1 MSQHDP
7 VSAAWRAHRAYLVDL
22 AFRMVGDIG
31 VAEDMVQEA
40 FSRLLRAPVGD
51 IDDERGWLI
60 VVTSRLCLDHI
71 KSASTRRERPQDIA
85 AWHDGDASVSSV
97 DPADRVTLDDEV
109 RLALL
114 IMLERLGPAER
125 VVFVL
130 HEIFGLPYQQIA
142 TTIGSQASTCRQLA
156 HRARRKINESR
167 IAASVEPA
175 QHRVVTRAFIEA
187 CSNGDL
193 DTLLEVLDPGVAGE
207 IDARKGVVVVGA
219 DRVGPT
225 ILRHWSHPATVLVA
239 QPVCGQPAVLAF
251 VNRALAGVLALSIE
265 AGKITKIHVWRDVL
279 LRLAN
284 DFRCVAIDAPGCGL
298 SDRLST
304 PPTLA
309 QAADAITS
317 VIDALQ
323 LRDLT
328 LVAHDLGGPA
338 GFLAAA
344 RRGDRVAALAAVNC
358 FAWRPTGPLFRGMLA
373 AMGSAPVREL
383 DAAINALARAT
394 STRFGAGRHWSRADR
409 AAFRAGIDAP
419 ARRAWHAYFR
429 DARRAHALYTD
440 VDAALRGGLADR
452 PLLTIFGQ
460 FNDPLR
466 FQPRWKELFP
476 TARQLQVRRGNHF
489 PMCDDPDLVAGA
501 LTSFVQR
508 ST

>member
-51 IDDERGWLI
+51 IDDERG
-60 VVTSRLCLDHI
+60 
-71 KSASTRRERPQDIA
+71 
-85 AWHDGDASVSSV
+85 
-97 DPADRVTLDDEV
+97 ADRVTLDDEV

-265 AGKITKIHVWRDVL
+265 AGKITKIHVLVQ
-279 LRLAN
+279 
-284 DFRCVAIDAPGCGL
+284 P
-298 SDRLST
+298 ST
-304 PPTLA
+304 L
-309 QAADAITS
+309 
-317 VIDALQ
+317 
-323 LRDLT
+323 
-328 LVAHDLGGPA
+328 
-338 GFLAAA
+338 
-344 RRGDRVAALAAVNC
+344 
-358 FAWRPTGPLFRGMLA
+358 
-373 AMGSAPVREL
+373 
-383 DAAINALARAT
+383 
-394 STRFGAGRHWSRADR
+394 
-409 AAFRAGIDAP
+409 
-419 ARRAWHAYFR
+419 
-429 DARRAHALYTD
+429 
-440 VDAALRGGLADR
+440 
-452 PLLTIFGQ
+452 
-460 FNDPLR
+460 DPLR
-466 FQPRWKELFP
+466 AEL
-476 TARQLQVRRGNHF
+476 G
-489 PMCDDPDLVAGA
+489 GG
-501 LTSFVQR
+501 
-508 ST
+508 

>member
-265 AGKITKIHVWRDVL
+265 AGTM
-279 LRLAN
+279 
-284 DFRCVAIDAPGCGL
+284 
-298 SDRLST
+298 S
-304 PPTLA
+304 
-309 QAADAITS
+309 
-317 VIDALQ
+317 
-323 LRDLT
+323 
-328 LVAHDLGGPA
+328 
-338 GFLAAA
+338 
-344 RRGDRVAALAAVNC
+344 
-358 FAWRPTGPLFRGMLA
+358 
-373 AMGSAPVREL
+373 
-383 DAAINALARAT
+383 
-394 STRFGAGRHWSRADR
+394 
-409 AAFRAGIDAP
+409 
-419 ARRAWHAYFR
+419 
-429 DARRAHALYTD
+429 
-440 VDAALRGGLADR
+440 
-452 PLLTIFGQ
+452 
-460 FNDPLR
+460 
-466 FQPRWKELFP
+466 
-476 TARQLQVRRGNHF
+476 
-489 PMCDDPDLVAGA
+489 
-501 LTSFVQR
+501 
-508 ST
+508 

>member
-265 AGKITKIHVWRDVL
+265 AGKITKIHVLVQPSTLDLYGL
-279 LRLAN
+279 LS
-284 DFRCVAIDAPGCGL
+284 P
-298 SDRLST
+298 
-304 PPTLA
+304 
-309 QAADAITS
+309 
-317 VIDALQ
+317 
-323 LRDLT
+323 
-328 LVAHDLGGPA
+328 
-338 GFLAAA
+338 
-344 RRGDRVAALAAVNC
+344 
-358 FAWRPTGPLFRGMLA
+358 
-373 AMGSAPVREL
+373 
-383 DAAINALARAT
+383 
-394 STRFGAGRHWSRADR
+394 RADR
-409 AAFRAGIDAP
+409 HLLARPEFKAMFLDDLLNGSRKQLAAPFADVIAFARDWGFRLDEVKVPVRWWHGDHDHIVPFSHGEHVVSRLPDAKLLHLPGESHLAGLGRGEEILSTLMQIWD
-419 ARRAWHAYFR
+419 R
-429 DARRAHALYTD
+429 D
-440 VDAALRGGLADR
+440 LR
-452 PLLTIFGQ
+452 
-460 FNDPLR
+460 
-466 FQPRWKELFP
+466 K
-476 TARQLQVRRGNHF
+476 
-489 PMCDDPDLVAGA
+489 
-501 LTSFVQR
+501 
-508 ST
+508 

>member
-193 DTLLEVLDPGVAGE
+193 DTLLEVLDPGCRRRDRRPQRRCRRGRGSGWPDHPAPLESPRHRPGSPAGV
-207 IDARKGVVVVGA
+207 RSTGGA
-219 DRVGPT
+219 GLCQPSACRRVGPVD
-225 ILRHWSHPATVLVA
+225 RGRQDHKNP
-239 QPVCGQPAVLAF
+239 C
-251 VNRALAGVLALSIE
+251 LS
-265 AGKITKIHVWRDVL
+265 
-279 LRLAN
+279 
-284 DFRCVAIDAPGCGL
+284 
-298 SDRLST
+298 
-304 PPTLA
+304 
-309 QAADAITS
+309 
-317 VIDALQ
+317 
-323 LRDLT
+323 
-328 LVAHDLGGPA
+328 
-338 GFLAAA
+338 
-344 RRGDRVAALAAVNC
+344 
-358 FAWRPTGPLFRGMLA
+358 
-373 AMGSAPVREL
+373 
-383 DAAINALARAT
+383 
-394 STRFGAGRHWSRADR
+394 
-409 AAFRAGIDAP
+409 AAFNIGPVTGRTRRRLVRYRRYDHEITCRA
-419 ARRAWHAYFR
+419 
-429 DARRAHALYTD
+429 
-440 VDAALRGGLADR
+440 
-452 PLLTIFGQ
+452 
-460 FNDPLR
+460 
-466 FQPRWKELFP
+466 
-476 TARQLQVRRGNHF
+476 
-489 PMCDDPDLVAGA
+489 
-501 LTSFVQR
+501 
-508 ST
+508 

>member
-225 ILRHWSHPATVLVA
+225 ILRHWSHPATVLEPSRCA
-239 QPVCGQPAVLAF
+239 
-251 VNRALAGVLALSIE
+251 VNR
-265 AGKITKIHVWRDVL
+265 
-279 LRLAN
+279 
-284 DFRCVAIDAPGCGL
+284 RCWP
-298 SDRLST
+298 LST
-304 PPTLA
+304 ERL
-309 QAADAITS
+309 
-317 VIDALQ
+317 
-323 LRDLT
+323 
-328 LVAHDLGGPA
+328 PA
-338 GFLAAA
+338 CWPC
-344 RRGDRVAALAAVNC
+344 R
-358 FAWRPTGPLFRGMLA
+358 
-373 AMGSAPVREL
+373 
-383 DAAINALARAT
+383 
-394 STRFGAGRHWSRADR
+394 SR
-409 AAFRAGIDAP
+409 P
-419 ARRAWHAYFR
+419 ARS
-429 DARRAHALYTD
+429 
-440 VDAALRGGLADR
+440 
-452 PLLTIFGQ
+452 Q
-460 FNDPLR
+460 
-466 FQPRWKELFP
+466 KS
-476 TARQLQVRRGNHF
+476 
-489 PMCDDPDLVAGA
+489 M
-501 LTSFVQR
+501 S
-508 ST
+508 

>member
-187 CSNGDL
+187 CSNGEL

-265 AGKITKIHVWRDVL
+265 A
-279 LRLAN
+279 
-284 DFRCVAIDAPGCGL
+284 
-298 SDRLST
+298 
-304 PPTLA
+304 
-309 QAADAITS
+309 
-317 VIDALQ
+317 
-323 LRDLT
+323 
-328 LVAHDLGGPA
+328 
-338 GFLAAA
+338 
-344 RRGDRVAALAAVNC
+344 
-358 FAWRPTGPLFRGMLA
+358 
-373 AMGSAPVREL
+373 
-383 DAAINALARAT
+383 
-394 STRFGAGRHWSRADR
+394 RFGAGRHWSRADR